1 MSPLIFVLSMIP
13 LTQVLR
19 KVRSGY
25 TLKNEENLNY
35 LLLMDDLKIFAKSN
49 REVNGLILIEEIL
62 NNDTALEFGMK
73 KCGLV
78 ALRRG
83 K

>member
-19 KVRSGY
+19 KIRSGY

-62 NNDTALEFGMK
+62 TNDTALDFGMK
-73 KCGLV
+73 KCGLR